1 VSGLANQN
9 PSGSYPPSY
18 AIDDPYYVP
27 ARFSN
32 GDHQLDCYALCQF
45 PSFKYAV
52 NTELVI
58 RLDAAGP
65 RCGPDNLNTSVAR
78 KYPRPFPTFL
88 PAANCH
94 EAHYSIW
101 SLPLA
106 ACMRFGSE
114 NMHNPTR
121 HLSCPSQRYTSP
133 LLSGFAYHFGN
144 PIAVADICA
153 PMILVN
159 LHIASYTF

>member
-45 PSFKYAV
+45 PSFKHAV
-52 NTELVI
+52 NIKFVI

-65 RCGPDNLNTSVAR
+65 RCGPGNLNTSVAR

-88 PAANCH
+88 PRCKLSRSALFDSAFT
-94 EAHYSIW
+94 
-101 SLPLA
+101 
-106 ACMRFGSE
+106 FGGVYAIRLRKHALY
-114 NMHNPTR
+114 NNPTS

-133 LLSGFAYHFGN
+133 LITLA
-144 PIAVADICA
+144 
-153 PMILVN
+153 IL
-159 LHIASYTF
+159 